1 MKYHLAMIRNEVLTQ
16 ATMWVNLQNMTLSE
30 RSHIQKVYGTG
41 WGRMIW
47 EKNLNGEEV
56 FL

>member
-41 WGRMIW
+41 WGRKIW